1 MAREREGARQ
11 GNSKAGG
18 RETARE
24 GAEEGKKERFER
36 GRQTDTRAHTGE
48 SARERATLCCAGARA
63 CPIQILHPSSDS
75 RVRRKGMPGLA
86 ARLDEKEA
94 TEVVIGRLNRSTL
107 PAY

>member
-36 GRQTDTRAHTGE
+36 GRGRQTRAHTPE
-48 SARERATLCCAGARA
+48 RARARERRCAGARV
-63 CPIQILHPSSDS
+63 CPIQILHPSPDS
-75 RVRRKGMPGLA
+75 RVRRKEMPGLA

-94 TEVVIGRLNRSTL
+94 TEVVMGRLNRSTL